1 MQKLS
6 YQELTNMTNDLI
18 GAYNT
23 ADPDFGN
30 SRALGAISQLLILLM
45 ETPSESSAELT
56 ADYIRERTVQLMT
69 ADV

>member
-30 SRALGAISQLLILLM
+30 NRALGAISQLLIMLM

-56 ADYIRERTVQLMT
+56 ADYIRERTVQLMG
-69 ADV
+69 ANV